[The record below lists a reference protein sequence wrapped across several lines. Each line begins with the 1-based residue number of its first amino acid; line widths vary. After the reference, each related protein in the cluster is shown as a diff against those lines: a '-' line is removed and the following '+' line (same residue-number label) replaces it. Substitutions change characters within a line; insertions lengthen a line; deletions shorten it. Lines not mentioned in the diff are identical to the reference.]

1 MITLRV
7 LKAVSSE
14 IQFKADVLFEGCS
27 ESVLDYNQIIIW
39 MFSLWT
45 VVICDWTNEYRN
57 PLRR

>member
-39 MFSLWT
+39 MFSL
-45 VVICDWTNEYRN
+45 
-57 PLRR
+57 